1 MIPSDRRLIRQYLKH
16 NEQFAFEQLVCHHSE
31 MVMKVCR
38 NMLSQSTDADD
49 AFQATFLILARKV
62 HTLQDRSSIAG
73 WLYEVAIR
81 NCLQV
86 RQRRRRSRET
96 DLPDESAAQDAGS
109 GKRNSRK
116 SEPWQILAQ
125 SEEARVVLAEINQLP
140 SKYREVIVLCCVD
153 EHSRRSTANLL
164 NTTEATVKGLLARG
178 RSLLKSRLV
187 KRGIAPAAALSV
199 SQTDSCLGGTID
211 IHPNLMES
219 TLRIFAAP
227 LQEDLADSNSFASTV
242 AAESLRQMAFTTR
255 AKLLTAIVA
264 ALLVLVAVPLAVLAQ
279 KPDQPSESVAVTKL
293 QTSETDYVTEVT
305 GTTFYE
311 RFQKIS
317 PALFDRN
324 APSVITK
331 SFSGAVTDSNGKPVS
346 SAIVVLRVLIGID
359 SDGGKY
365 NGIIAKTITDSTG
378 SYSFKDISHLRKH
391 GMLEIVA
398 ATEEGSLGWKN
409 FFPKQAKP
417 VQNIALSKT
426 TPVRGRIVDEKGFAV
441 NSAKV
446 TLGIV
451 NPRAGNGSRIMST
464 GYYRRLSSPEVQTNA
479 EGYFEFPTMPKNV
492 SLRLLAN
499 HPDFA
504 VSQFLDVDTFDIPAG
519 TSDFELKAGVEF
531 SGKVV
536 DQDGNAVVGAEIC
549 FPGRVFRS
557 GDDGTFSFSHVEKP
571 KGDGIVHFTARHPEF
586 GVTSQRVKGHKL
598 KTGTAIIKVINLSQ
612 LAEIR
617 GRVVAN
623 NDGQPVSEVL
633 VTSFD
638 TQQKFNSVS
647 TYVNDDGEF
656 VLKGLSPGKWSL
668 RLGKRV
674 PGFDLRH
681 EDCIIREVTLKPK
694 ESKEINFSVPRIDP
708 IEVRVLD
715 QKGQPVVGAEVRSGS
730 YYRSLFREDWPVTD
744 MNGSASLLPELK
756 PDSSTILIAKWKN
769 KGKVYWA
776 QRYWSTQSS
785 ADELVLKPAATLQG
799 KVSAAGK
806 PIVGA
811 NVRVGFR
818 QHSIFVTEGN
828 MTTAMPI
835 TRSFDTV
842 ETDSRGVYSLQ
853 VPTANPDA
861 NHPVYMLTLLRS
873 SQIPNPDVGNRT
885 EPANFNGT
893 EFIKDFDLV
902 KGEGKVSGTVVDG
915 QGNPVPN
922 VLVSVIRLFSPATG
936 QEVHPTRLYLP
947 SEIETDDQGQF
958 AIEGL
963 PVGATVSVG
972 TRHTKASDLKKFGKS
987 AYRTT
992 KDIVIGAKTET
1003 KFVLQSIT
1011 TQR

>member
-1 MIPSDRRLIRQYLKH
+1 M
-16 NEQFAFEQLVCHHSE
+16 
-31 MVMKVCR
+31 
-38 NMLSQSTDADD
+38 
-49 AFQATFLILARKV
+49 
-62 HTLQDRSSIAG
+62 
-73 WLYEVAIR
+73 
-81 NCLQV
+81 
-86 RQRRRRSRET
+86 
-96 DLPDESAAQDAGS
+96 
-109 GKRNSRK
+109 
-116 SEPWQILAQ
+116 
-125 SEEARVVLAEINQLP
+125 VLAEINQLP
-140 SKYREVIVLCCVD
+140 SKYREVIVLCCID

-164 NTTEATVKGLLARG
+164 NATEATVKGLLARA

-187 KRGIAPAAALSV
+187 KRGIAPAAALAV
-199 SQTDSCLGGTID
+199 SQSDSCLGGTID
-211 IHPNLMES
+211 VHSNLMDS

-227 LQEDLADSNSFASTV
+227 VQEDLDDSNSFASAV

-255 AKLLTAIVA
+255 AKLTAIVTV
-264 ALLVLVAVPLAVLAQ
+264 LLVLVAVPLAVLAQ
-279 KPDQPSESVAVTKL
+279 KPDQPSETVAAVTEL
-293 QTSETDYVTEVT
+293 QASETDSVTEVT

-311 RFQKIS
+311 RFQQIS
-317 PALFDRN
+317 PALFDRDD
-324 APSVITK
+324 PSVTTR
-331 SFSGAVTDSNGKPVS
+331 SFSGIVTDSNGKPVS
-346 SAIVVLRVLIGID
+346 SAIVVLRVLIGVD
-359 SDGGKY
+359 YDGGKY
-365 NGIIAKTITDSTG
+365 NGIIAKTMTDSTG
-378 SYSFKDISHLRKH
+378 TYSFKDIPYLRKH
-391 GMLEIVA
+391 KMLEVVA

-409 FFPKQAKP
+409 FFWKQAKP
-417 VQNIALSKT
+417 EQNILLSKT
-426 TPVRGRIVDEKGFAV
+426 IPARGRIVDEEGVAV
-441 NSAKV
+441 NNARV
-446 TLGIV
+446 MLGII
-451 NPRAGNGSRIMST
+451 NARAGSSGSSLMSS
-464 GYYRRLSSPEVQTNA
+464 GYYQRLSSPEVQTNA
-479 EGYFEFPTMPKNV
+479 EGYFEFPTMPKNA

-504 VSQFLDVDTFDIPAG
+504 VSQFLEVDTFDMPAG
-519 TSDFELKAGVEF
+519 TPDFELEAGVEF

-536 DQDGNAVVGAEIC
+536 DQDGNPVAGAEIC

-557 GDDGTFSFSHVEKP
+557 DVDGTFSFSHVEKLQE
-571 KGDGIVHFTARHPEF
+571 DEMVYFITRHPEF
-586 GVTSQRVKGHKL
+586 SVTRQRVKGHEM
-598 KTGTAIIKVINLSQ
+598 KTGTAIIKVINLSK

-623 NDGQPVSEVL
+623 NDGQPVSEIQ

-638 TQQKFNSVS
+638 TQQKFNKAS

-668 RLGKRV
+668 SLRGSV

-681 EDCIIREVTLKPK
+681 EDCINHEVTLEAK
-694 ESKEINFSVPRIDP
+694 ESKEVNFSVPRIDP

-715 QKGQPVVGAEVRSGS
+715 QQGQPVVGAEVNIRPGNH
-730 YYRSLFREDWPVTD
+730 YQSLFRKDWPVTD
-744 MNGSASLLPELK
+744 MSGSALLLPDLK
-756 PDSSTILIAKWKN
+756 PDSSTVLIAKWES

-799 KVSAAGK
+799 KVSVAGK

-811 NVRVGFR
+811 NVRIGLK

-835 TRSFDTV
+835 TSSFDKV

-853 VPTANPDA
+853 VPTANPDGS
-861 NHPVYMLTLLRS
+861 HPVYMLTLLRS
-873 SQIPNPDVGNRT
+873 SKIPNPDVDHRSG
-885 EPANFNGT
+885 PPNFNGT
-893 EFIKDFDLV
+893 EFTKDFALV

-922 VLVSVIRLFSPATG
+922 VLVSVFRLFAAGTG
-936 QEVHPTRLYLP
+936 QKVHPARLYLP
-947 SEIETDDQGQF
+947 SKTETNDQGQF

-963 PVGATVSVG
+963 PIGATVSLS
-972 TRHTKASDLKKFGKS
+972 TRHTKASDLKRFDKS

-992 KDIVIGAKTET
+992 RNIVIGAETET